1 MLELV
6 WPDAFPAAI
15 NTHGVGL
22 DVKQFSFDPRLRL
35 LQDALAASLR
45 YSCFPIMR
53 WSPLRF
59 RLR

>member
-22 DVKQFSFDPRLRL
+22 DFKQFSFDHRLRL
-35 LQDALAASLR
+35 LQDALSQ
-45 YSCFPIMR
+45 
-53 WSPLRF
+53 
-59 RLR
+59 RL